1 MTIQGLIPACLL
13 LLGTITGETTAI
25 PAASPSPASK
35 KQVHFTTD
43 IEPILR
49 DHCYSCHAGTMQSGG
64 LRLDQRKA
72 ALAGG
77 VSGPVIQPANSG
89 GSRLIHL
96 VSGTTP
102 SLRMPLNGESL
113 TSQQVGLLRDW
124 IDQGAHWPEAATL
137 DPSGSD
143 SPGQAGIHWAFLPV
157 VRPPVPQV
165 ENTSW
170 VKNPIDAYV
179 LAKLEAQDIE
189 PSAEAE
195 PTTLIRRLSLDLI
208 GLPPSPFDIN
218 RFLDDRHSD
227 AYERLV
233 DRLLDSDHYGEKWA
247 RHWLDLAR
255 YADSDGYETD
265 GTRPHAWRYRQW
277 VIEAF
282 NRNLPFD
289 QFTIEQLAGDLIP
302 SPTIEQKVAT
312 GFNRNTLTNRE
323 GGMDLE
329 MLRIERV
336 MDRTDTLG
344 AVWLGLTLGCA
355 SCHDHKYDP
364 ISQPDYYQLFAFFNS
379 AVEVNIEAPLA
390 GEMGPYLQGKPE
402 YDRKRREL
410 LAQYKV
416 ADLQRE
422 WEKKTLEAA
431 TNPNVGDDWILAW
444 EILAV
449 DFDGG
454 QDILRLAPSRR
465 TWKQRDRM
473 TDHFLKWYGIVAGE
487 ERVKELKFKEL
498 RNELKSLL
506 EEYPALSEAQTMTED
521 LNPPKS
527 HLLIRGNYR
536 QPGPEVHP
544 DTPAVLPPLPTGP
557 EPPRLRLARW
567 LVSPENPLVARVTVN
582 RLWQELFGTGLVKTS
597 ENFGLRGDRPSH
609 PELLDWLASE
619 FVAKRW
625 DIKKMLKLMVES
637 ATYRQSS
644 RVRESLQARDPK
656 NQLLARQQRLR
667 LPAELIRDSALAVS
681 GLLDPAIGGRSIY
694 PPQPPSVGE
703 LAYEDQW
710 NESHG
715 RDRYRRGLYIYF
727 KRTGPYPQLAAFD
740 SPDSLTA
747 CSRRERSTTPL
758 QALNLL
764 NDPVFVEAA
773 QALATRILR
782 EEADCTEGQ
791 IDHAFRLCLAR
802 SPTVSEKHRLIEFYR
817 HSTRALEQN
826 PDQVD
831 ALFPPQGVEGIDR
844 NQAAI
849 WVGISSTLL
858 NLDEFITRE

>member
-1 MTIQGLIPACLL
+1 MTIQAVIAACILLPASS
-13 LLGTITGETTAI
+13 TDQTTAE
-25 PAASPSPASK
+25 PAARPSSSSK
-35 KQVHFTTD
+35 KQVRFAAD

-49 DHCYSCHAGTMQSGG
+49 LHCFSCHAETKQSGG

-72 ALAGG
+72 ALDGG
-77 VSGPVIQPANSG
+77 DSGPVIQPGNSS

-102 SLRMPLNGESL
+102 GLRMPLSGKSL
-113 TSQQVGLLRDW
+113 TSHEVGLLRDW
-124 IDQGAHWPEAATL
+124 IDQGAQWPEAATS
-137 DPSGSD
+137 DPSKSERA
-143 SPGQAGIHWAFLPV
+143 GQAGMHWAFLPV
-157 VRPPVPQV
+157 VRPPVPEV

-170 VKNPIDAYV
+170 PRNPIDAFV

-195 PTTLIRRLSLDLI
+195 PGTLIRRLSLDLI
-208 GLPPSPFDIN
+208 GLPPSSVDLI
-218 RFLDDRHSD
+218 RFLGGGHTD

-265 GTRPHAWRYRQW
+265 SPRPHAWRYRQW

-289 QFTIEQLAGDLIP
+289 QFTIEQLAGDLVP
-302 SPTIEQKVAT
+302 HPTIEQKVAT

-344 AVWLGLTLGCA
+344 TVWLGLTLGCA

-364 ISQPDYYQLFAFFNS
+364 ISQRDYYQLFAFFNS
-379 AVEVNIEAPLA
+379 AAEANIEAPLA
-390 GEMGPYLQGKPE
+390 GEMGPYLRGKPE

-410 LAQYKV
+410 LPQYKV

-431 TNPNVGDDWILAW
+431 DNPDVGDDWILAW

-498 RNELKSLL
+498 RDKLKSLS
-506 EEYPALSEAQTMTED
+506 EKYPALSEAQTMTANLD
-521 LNPPKS
+521 PPKS

-536 QPGPEVHP
+536 QPGPEVHAN
-544 DTPAVLPPLPTGP
+544 TPAVLPPLPTGP

-609 PELLDWLASE
+609 PQLLDWLASE
-619 FVAKRW
+619 FKATNW
-625 DIKKMLKLMVES
+625 DTKKMLKLMVES

-644 RVRESLQARDPK
+644 RVREPLQTRDP
-656 NQLLARQQRLR
+656 NNRLLARQTRLR
-667 LPAELIRDSALAVS
+667 LPAELIRDSALSVS
-681 GLLDPAIGGRSIY
+681 GLLDPSVGGPSIY
-694 PPQPPSVGE
+694 PPQPPAVGD

-710 NESHG
+710 NESQG
-715 RDRYRRGLYIYF
+715 KDRYRRGLYIYF
-727 KRTGPYPQLAAFD
+727 KRTGPYPQLVSFD

-747 CSRRERSTTPL
+747 CSRRQRSTTPL

-773 QALATRILR
+773 QALAARVLR
-782 EEADCTEGQ
+782 EAPDSLEAQ

-802 SPTVSEKHRLIEFYR
+802 APTVSEMQRLIEYYR
-817 HSTRALEQN
+817 HSTIALEQN
-826 PDQVD
+826 PNQVD

-844 NQAAI
+844 QQAAI
-849 WVGISSTLL
+849 WVGIGSTLL

>member
-1 MTIQGLIPACLL
+1 MTIQAVIATCILL
-13 LLGTITGETTAI
+13 LATSSGQTTAN
-25 PAASPSPASK
+25 PAASSSPSSK
-35 KQVHFTTD
+35 KQVHFTID
-43 IEPILR
+43 IAPILR
-49 DHCYSCHAGTMQSGG
+49 QHCFSCHAGTNQSGG

-72 ALAGG
+72 ALDGG
-77 VSGPVIQPANSG
+77 DSGPVIQPGNSS

-96 VSGTTP
+96 VSGATP
-102 SLRMPLNGESL
+102 GLRMPLNGKSL
-113 TSQQVGLLRDW
+113 TSRQVGLLRDW
-124 IDQGAHWPEAATL
+124 IDQGAQWSEAATVN
-137 DPSGSD
+137 PSKGAGT
-143 SPGQAGIHWAFLPV
+143 GQADTHWAFLPV
-157 VRPPVPQV
+157 VRPPVPHV

-170 VKNPIDAYV
+170 PRNPIDAFV
-179 LAKLEAQDIE
+179 LARLEAQDIK

-195 PTTLIRRLSLDLI
+195 PSTLIRRLSLDLI
-208 GLPPSPFDIN
+208 GLPPSPVDIN
-218 RFLDDRHSD
+218 RFLEDGRSD

-233 DRLLDSDHYGEKWA
+233 DRLLESDHFGEKWA

-265 GTRPHAWRYRQW
+265 GPRPHAWRYRQW

-289 QFTIEQLAGDLIP
+289 RFTIEQLAGDLIP
-302 SPTIEQKVAT
+302 NATIEQKVAT

-344 AVWLGLTLGCA
+344 TVWLGLTLGCA

-364 ISQPDYYQLFAFFNS
+364 ISQRDYYQLFAFFNS

-390 GEMGPYLQGKPE
+390 GEMGPYLRGKPE

-410 LAQYKV
+410 LVKYKV

-422 WEKKTLEAA
+422 WEEKTLEAA
-431 TNPNVGDDWILAW
+431 NNPNVGDDWILAW

-465 TWKQRDRM
+465 TWKERDRM

-498 RNELKSLL
+498 RDKLKSLL

-536 QPGPEVHP
+536 QPGPEVHTNVP
-544 DTPAVLPPLPTGP
+544 TVLPPLSAGP

-609 PELLDWLASE
+609 LQLLDWLASE
-619 FVAKRW
+619 FVASKW
-625 DIKKMLKLMVES
+625 DTKKMLKLMVAS

-644 RVRESLQARDPK
+644 RVRERLQARDPE
-656 NQLLARQQRLR
+656 NRLLARQDRLR
-667 LPAELIRDSALAVS
+667 LPAELIRDSALSVS
-681 GLLDPAIGGRSIY
+681 GLLDPAVGGRSIY

-703 LAYEDQW
+703 LAYENQW
-710 NESHG
+710 NESQG
-715 RDRYRRGLYIYF
+715 KDRYRRGLYIYF
-727 KRTGPYPQLAAFD
+727 KRTGPYPQLVAFD
-740 SPDSLTA
+740 APDSLTA
-747 CSRRERSTTPL
+747 CSRRQRSTTPL

-773 QALATRILR
+773 QALATRVLR
-782 EEADCTEGQ
+782 EAPDSVEAQ

-802 SPTVSEKHRLIEFYR
+802 SPTANEKHRLIEYYR
-817 HSTRALEQN
+817 HSASALEEN
-826 PDQVD
+826 PIQVD

-844 NQAAI
+844 HQAAI
-849 WVGISSTLL
+849 WVGIGSTLL